1 MFLKASNGSDPINAA
16 GLFCVVGAGTA
27 EGAGAVPACATT
39 GGGVV
44 AATGSNE
51 IVCGAVSPDGSNEI
65 VCGAVS

>member
-1 MFLKASNGSDPINAA
+1 MFFIASNGLDPIKAA

-27 EGAGAVPACATT
+27 EGVGAAPACATT

-44 AATGSNE
+44 AATGSKE
-51 IVCGAVSPDGSNEI
+51 IVCGAVSPDGSKEI